1 MPVISHW
8 SKAMILH
15 ITTAEYLHDYKLAV
29 TFDNGCS
36 GIADLTEVLDSGIF
50 KALRDTNLFS
60 QVTVD
65 DQMKTVVWPNGL
77 DLAPEY
83 VYFQAFKDDLRLLP
97 QFEAWGYAEQVA
109 RDGLN

>member
-1 MPVISHW
+1 MN
-8 SKAMILH
+8 LH

-77 DLAPEY
+77 DLVPEY
-83 VYFQAFKDDLRLLP
+83 VYFQVFKNDPQHRA
-97 QFEAWGYAEQVA
+97 QFEAWGYLEKSAA
-109 RDGLN
+109 